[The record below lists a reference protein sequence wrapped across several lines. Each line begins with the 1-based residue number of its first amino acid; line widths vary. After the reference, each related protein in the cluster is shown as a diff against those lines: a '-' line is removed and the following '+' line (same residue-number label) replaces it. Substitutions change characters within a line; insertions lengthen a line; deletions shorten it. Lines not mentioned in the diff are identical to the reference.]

1 MVRLSPVCRGD
12 CAPNGVTQMANRTF
26 TMLLP
31 DGSTAFGN
39 LHEDDINVSLTTFS
53 GPFTQVLTFTGGT
66 GEFAN
71 VSGML
76 TGGGNIYP
84 TYYTTSGEGALTGPG
99 LVAIPE
105 PTALFLFVTGT
116 AVFCF
121 GVSGRAVICS

>member
-1 MVRLSPVCRGD
+1 LGH
-12 CAPNGVTQMANRTF
+12 ANPETL
-26 TMLLP
+26 TILL
-31 DGSTAFGN
+31 
-39 LHEDDINVSLTTFS
+39 
-53 GPFTQVLTFTGGT
+53 LTFTGGT

-105 PTALFLFVTGT
+105 PTALFLFVTGM

-121 GVSGRAVICS
+121 GVSGRAVIRSFAFSPLIDAIRSEITYHRQHVD